1 MGVLSVRLDED
12 LEKKLEFIMK
22 QRKIIDKSAYIRQL
36 IDKSLK
42 DDLMDYLCNEV
53 GTRRLSGWKAAEIS
67 QISLRAFL
75 SELAKRGHI
84 SYDDSAFE
92 EDLEFAFGK

>member
-1 MGVLSVRLDED
+1 MGVLSVRLDKD
-12 LEKKLEFIMK
+12 LEKKLDFIMK

-42 DDLMDYLCNEV
+42 DDLIDYLCNEV
-53 GTRRLSGWKAAEIS
+53 GARKLSGWKAAEIS
-67 QISLRAFL
+67 QISLRAIL

-84 SYDDSAFE
+84 NYDESAFE
-92 EDLEFAFGK
+92 EDLKFAFGN